1 MIFFVITE
9 QFNLANYEIYIV
21 LGIAC
26 LLGFVLLLCV
36 LLTRRRRRR
45 QPQDPVVMKKAKLV
59 SGADRAENAETVDG
73 SGTRKAATRKI
84 ASEDQDESS
93 EDETSETSET
103 SESSEEPASRQ
114 APSRPKVQKSKGPK
128 AKGKQIPVIISTMDE
143 IDNNSLH
150 SLPMVNTLK
159 APVPPDDAGSQ
170 ATIVPVP
177 APPPPRP
184 QPAVPTVTTISAPKV
199 PTIATI
205 SAPLIAAGSARH
217 LTPSKVTVLT
227 AVDESCSHSAM
238 ALPVVPTASAISTK
252 SLIPLHQFK
261 KSSTAFKQKAAAIKL
276 GLKLSPRS

>member
-1 MIFFVITE
+1 MIFFVFTE
-9 QFNLANYEIYIV
+9 QFNPANYEIYIV
-21 LGIAC
+21 VGIAC

-93 EDETSETSET
+93 EYETSET

-128 AKGKQIPVIISTMDE
+128 AKGKQFPVIISTMDE
-143 IDNNSLH
+143 VDNNSLH
-150 SLPMVNTLK
+150 SLPMVNALK

-177 APPPPRP
+177 APPPPPRP

-205 SAPLIAAGSARH
+205 SAPLIAAGSAWH